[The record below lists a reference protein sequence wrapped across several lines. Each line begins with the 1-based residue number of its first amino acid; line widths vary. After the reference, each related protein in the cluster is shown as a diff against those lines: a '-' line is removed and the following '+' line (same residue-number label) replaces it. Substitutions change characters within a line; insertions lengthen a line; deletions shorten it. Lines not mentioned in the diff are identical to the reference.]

1 MSGNTFGMIF
11 RMTTFGESHGP
22 AIGVVLDG
30 VPANLDFDLD
40 FIQSELDR
48 RKPGQS
54 KMTTARNEKDR
65 VQVLSGVFENK
76 TTGTALAMVIF
87 NGDQH
92 SSDYSNIANTY
103 RCGHADFSFDMKYGM
118 RDYRGGG
125 RSSGRETA
133 ARVAAG
139 AVAKLILRQ
148 YGITVTAG
156 ALSIGRV
163 YGKNVDLTAPESN
176 IVRAFDSGMADA
188 MVKEVESASA
198 DGDSVGGTVGCFING
213 IPAGLG
219 EPVFDKL
226 DALLAHAMLSI
237 GSVKAIEFGNGFE
250 AAALRGSQ
258 NNDQFSKGGKLATN
272 RCGGVLGG
280 ISAGSTVEFKIAVKP
295 TPSISIEQ
303 QTIDRSLEECTLQIK
318 GRHDPCIVPR
328 IVPVVEAM
336 AAAVVCDLIL
346 RGKNS
351 RMEQKG

>member
-1 MSGNTFGMIF
+1 MSANTFGTLF
-11 RMTTFGESHGP
+11 RMTTFGESHGQ
-22 AIGVVLDG
+22 ALGVVLDG
-30 VPANLDFDLD
+30 VPAQLDFDLD

-54 KMTTARNEKDR
+54 KMTTARKEKDQI
-65 VQVLSGVFENK
+65 QVLSGVFDGK

-92 SSDYSNIANTY
+92 SSDYSNIAETY
-103 RCGHADFSFDMKYGM
+103 RCGHADYTYDMKYGF

-139 AVAKLILRQ
+139 AVAKLILKK
-148 YGITVTAG
+148 YGISVTAG
-156 ALSIGRV
+156 ALSVGKAV
-163 YGKNVDLTAPESN
+163 GKNIDLTAPEQN
-176 IVRAFDSGMADA
+176 IIRAFDPDMADA
-188 MVKEVESASA
+188 MAKEVEAASA
-198 DGDSVGGTVGCFING
+198 TGDSVGGTVGCFIHG

-219 EPVFDKL
+219 EPVFDKF
-226 DALLAHAMLSI
+226 DALIAHAMLSL
-237 GSVKAIEFGNGFE
+237 GSVKGIEFGNGFE
-250 AAALRGSQ
+250 AASLLGSQ
-258 NNDQFSKGGKLATN
+258 NNDSFTAGGKLATN

-280 ISAGSTVEFKIAVKP
+280 ITTGSTVEFRIAVKP

-303 QTIDRSLEECTLQIK
+303 NTVDRNLQECTLQIK

-336 AAAVVCDLIL
+336 AAMVVCDLLL
-346 RGKNS
+346 RAKNS
-351 RMEQKG
+351 RMN